1 MPFTWDLPL
10 FTFVAPGGFTAVAS
24 RPSDWST
31 GGISNEDGVV
41 EALCDSS
48 FLQTSFHTE
57 QVLNTAGK
65 PALDIRKP
73 MSQVSQ
79 PQETPLGEAQAPEAP
94 ATLALSF
101 FQVEEVLSS
110 DTGDGVTVAKE
121 VALPGLDSDLERLK
135 TGTFWLKAIFVLLF
149 LWKGGLAF
157 TRLLRRT
164 NRRGATKGDGVA
176 SAPTTEV
183 EASVV
188 PPESFRELKVEE
200 QTPQSVP
207 TLTALEVQQ
216 LLPAFSGY
224 DCALS
229 KPKSLGRPFRL
240 RARIYGPSANVE
252 PIMAPM
258 TEEACVLCTTKVQ
271 LVGEATVILER
282 SESVDFFANLEG
294 APDLQV
300 MVNAKDVRT
309 CMKSQSLR
317 STFESV
323 PKKLQELVEAEAGAK
338 GLSPETSLVI
348 QEDILRVGDMVTL
361 VGDLH
366 RDAAGRLT
374 IWPPSPP
381 KRERNQVYEL
391 MDGMHVL
398 ISDEESFGGRKEDP

>member
-31 GGISNEDGVV
+31 GGISNEDGV

-57 QVLNTAGK
+57 QVLSAAGK
-65 PALDIRKP
+65 PALDIRKS

-79 PQETPLGEAQAPEAP
+79 DSTLGEAAEAP
-94 ATLALSF
+94 AASALSF
-101 FQVEEVLSS
+101 FQVNEEVLSS
-110 DTGDGVTVAKE
+110 DAGDGVTVAKE
-121 VALPGLDSDLERLK
+121 VALPGLDSELDRLK
-135 TGTFWLKAIFVLLF
+135 TGAFWLKAIFVLLF

-164 NRRGATKGDGVA
+164 TSTRRGAAKGAASTKT
-176 SAPTTEV
+176 PTEEV
-183 EASVV
+183 ETSVV

-207 TLTALEVQQ
+207 SLTALEVQQ

-282 SESVDFFANLEG
+282 SESVDFLANLEG

-323 PKKLQELVEAEAGAK
+323 PKKLQELVEAEAG
-338 GLSPETSLVI
+338 LSPETPLVI
-348 QEDILRVGDMVTL
+348 QEDLLRVGDMVTL

-374 IWPPSPP
+374 IWPPTPP
-381 KRERNQVYEL
+381 KREMNQVYEL

>member
-1 MPFTWDLPL
+1 MRMVSLKPCATLHFFRHRFTP
-10 FTFVAPGGFTAVAS
+10 S
-24 RPSDWST
+24 RFYS
-31 GGISNEDGVV
+31 
-41 EALCDSS
+41 
-48 FLQTSFHTE
+48 
-57 QVLNTAGK
+57 TAGK

-79 PQETPLGEAQAPEAP
+79 PQETPLGEAQAPQAP

-258 TEEACVLCTTKVQ
+258 TEEACMLCTTKVQ

-338 GLSPETSLVI
+338 GLSPETPLVI

-366 RDAAGRLT
+366 RDAAGRLM

>member
-1 MPFTWDLPL
+1 MPVTWNLPL
-10 FTFVAPGGFTAVAS
+10 FTFVAPGGFTAAS

-31 GGISNEDGVV
+31 GGISNEDGV

-57 QVLNTAGK
+57 QVLSTGK
-65 PALDIRKP
+65 PDIRDIRKP
-73 MSQVSQ
+73 MSQES
-79 PQETPLGEAQAPEAP
+79 PLGEAHDAHEAP
-94 ATLALSF
+94 AASLALSF

-110 DTGDGVTVAKE
+110 DTGDAGDGVTVVKE
-121 VALPGLDSDLERLK
+121 LAISPGLDSDLQRLK
-135 TGTFWLKAIFVLLF
+135 MGTFWLKAIFILLF

-157 TRLLRRT
+157 TRLLRRGY
-164 NRRGATKGDGVA
+164 RRSPEKEKA
-176 SAPTTEV
+176 APVSTEV
-183 EASVV
+183 ETSVV

-207 TLTALEVQQ
+207 TLNALEVQQ

-240 RARIYGPSANVE
+240 RARIYGPSDNVE
-252 PIMAPM
+252 PILAPM

-271 LVGEATVILER
+271 LIGEAREATVILER
-282 SESVDFFANLEG
+282 SESVDFLANLEG

-309 CMKSQSLR
+309 CMKSQSLQ

-338 GLSPETSLVI
+338 GWSPETPLVI
-348 QEDILRVGDMVTL
+348 QEDLLRVGDMVTL

-374 IWPPSPP
+374 IWPPTPP
-381 KRERNQVYEL
+381 KRERNHVYEL